1 MNSIKTRDLQIY
13 NPYPSFRP
21 GQTEAIN
28 AILDLIEEGQKVIT
42 LRSPTASGKSIDLY
56 TTMRYLVHELDYNY
70 VTYTSPQV
78 QLVSDQLRTQFPDLP
93 VLVGKANYKCLI
105 DQDDKTKPPLTA
117 GDCPFS
123 MNECGFVQCE
133 MCPYRIDLQAFME
146 APYGATTFDRYMS
159 DPSINQRC
167 QVLFI
172 DESAT
177 VEDKL
182 LNRVDMI
189 IPSEV
194 DVDDLQNG
202 LTLYYHK
209 LCVESDH
216 LESVIKELKAEVK
229 AGNRRLLTRLQE
241 VTKQYNRV
249 SREAKKCARCL
260 GFIENHVPYII
271 DENRHFRLIQGK
283 VLFESMIGRLGAVIM
298 ASGTPNTDLL
308 TKDHKIIS
316 IPHPIDVSRR
326 LIHYDPIA
334 PGTNAT
340 MKMNYNEREKWAP
353 YMALKIAQ
361 YHNRLANKEHSLW
374 HCGTYGVAELIYKGF
389 EQHAFARHPDVPM
402 SLFDNV
408 VLQERGAVGRERTMN
423 KWLAGKNTILL
434 AVERNEGVSCD
445 GPSFLLNGIC
455 NVAYPPYKDPWIAAR
470 NAFDDKRWY
479 NTSIAIDVMQACGR
493 CTRGPEDF
501 STTVIMD
508 GKFAGHYGQNRMLY
522 EPYFRE
528 ALRQGAP

>member
-1 MNSIKTRDLQIY
+1 MDVIIMIKTRDLQIY
-13 NPYPSFRP
+13 NPYPNFRS
-21 GQTEAIN
+21 GQLEAIN
-28 AILDLIEEGQKVIT
+28 GILDLIEEGQKVIT
-42 LRSPTASGKSIDLY
+42 LRSPTASGKSGDIIVA
-56 TTMRYLVHELDYNY
+56 MRYLVHELDYSC

-105 DQDDKTKPPLTA
+105 
-117 GDCPFS
+117 
-123 MNECGFVQCE
+123 GFIKCE
-133 MCPYRIDLQAFME
+133 MCPYRIDLQTFMGS
-146 APYGATTFDRYMS
+146 PYGATTFDRYLS
-159 DPSINQRC
+159 DPNINQRC

-202 LTLYYHK
+202 LTIYYHK

-216 LESVIKELKAEVK
+216 LESVIKDLKADVK
-229 AGNRRLLTRLQE
+229 AGNRRLFDRLKE
-241 VTKQYNRV
+241 VTKQYNKV

-271 DENRHFRLIQGK
+271 DEDRHFRLIQGK
-283 VLFESMIGRLGAVIM
+283 VLFESMIKRLSAVIM
-298 ASGTPNTDLL
+298 ASGTPNTELL
-308 TKDHKIIS
+308 TTNHKIIS

-326 LIHYDPIA
+326 LIYYDPIA

-361 YHNRLANKEHSLW
+361 YHQKHAGGKHTLC
-374 HCGTYGVAELIYKGF
+374 HCGTYGVAELIYRGF
-389 EQHAFARHPDVPM
+389 EQHAFARHLDVPM

-408 VLQERGAVGRERTMN
+408 VLQERGAAGRERTMN
-423 KWLAGKNTILL
+423 KWLAGKNTVLL

-445 GPSFLLNGIC
+445 GPEFPLNIIC

-470 NAFDDKRWY
+470 NAFDDKLWY
-479 NTSIAIDVMQACGR
+479 NTSIAIDVMQAGGR

-501 STTVIMD
+501 SITVITD

-528 ALRQGAP
+528 ALRQGAPV